1 MTNIIEF
8 KPKIKIEDSS
18 LIDSDDL
25 IDTTVFDNTSR
36 DIGYING
43 KQVVKPK
50 TCYEYLMLSKQF
62 LTDEDYMD
70 LCTGIMD
77 HDWYSRFMDPKL
89 KQIVDC
95 YYTYKV

>member
-1 MTNIIEF
+1 MADIIDF
-8 KPKIKIEDSS
+8 KPKIKKEDTYLLDNS
-18 LIDSDDL
+18 DL
-25 IDTTVFDNTSR
+25 IDTRHLDLSSR

-50 TCYEYLMLSKQF
+50 TKYEYLMLSKMF

-77 HDWYSRFMDPKL
+77 HDWYNSSMDPKL

>member
-1 MTNIIEF
+1 MADIIDF
-8 KPKIKIEDSS
+8 KSKIKKEDTYLLDNS
-18 LIDSDDL
+18 DL
-25 IDTTVFDNTSR
+25 IDTRHLDLSSR

-50 TCYEYLMLSKQF
+50 TCYEYLMLSKMF

-77 HDWYSRFMDPKL
+77 HDWYNNSMDPKL

>member
-1 MTNIIEF
+1 MDNILEF
-8 KPKIKIEDSS
+8 KPKVVKPDPS
-18 LIDSDDL
+18 LIDNDDL
-25 IDTTVFDNTSR
+25 IDTTVFDNISR

-43 KQVVKPK
+43 KPVVKPK
-50 TCYEYLMLSKQF
+50 TKYEYLMLSKIF

-77 HDWYSRFMDPKL
+77 HDWYTSFMDPKL

>member
-1 MTNIIEF
+1 MDNILEF
-8 KPKIKIEDSS
+8 KPKIVKQDSS
-18 LIDSDDL
+18 LIDNDDL

-50 TCYEYLMLSKQF
+50 TCYEYLMLSKMF

-77 HDWYSRFMDPKL
+77 HDWYNSSMDPKL